1 MAELFGGEVFRFP
14 FVYVVY
20 REVGEVF
27 VSVDFYCVQWVVSN
41 VLWFGDVLRYWGW
54 GSFLGLFSCGG
65 WCYCF

>member
-27 VSVDFYCVQWVVSN
+27 VSVYFYCVQWVVSS
-41 VLWFGDVLRYWGW
+41 VLWFRDIPRYWG
-54 GSFLGLFSCGG
+54 
-65 WCYCF
+65 